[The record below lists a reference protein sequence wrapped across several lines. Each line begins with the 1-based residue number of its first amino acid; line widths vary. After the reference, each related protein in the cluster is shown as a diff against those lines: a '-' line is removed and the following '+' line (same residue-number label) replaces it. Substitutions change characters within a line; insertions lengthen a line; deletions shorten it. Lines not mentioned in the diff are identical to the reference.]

1 MSEKKAVLVMAG
13 ATALIIAGGVW
24 WSGRDGAV
32 SGMSSEAGVDAKAQ
46 VMESTYDWGEISID
60 GGKVEKVF
68 DIKSEGAGT
77 LRLHNVSTSCMCTTA
92 QLLLGNKKSPEFG
105 MHTKS
110 SYKLEVPPGE
120 TAQLKVVFDPAFHGP
135 SGIGPVTRQ
144 IEVQTN
150 GANQQK
156 LSFVLTAMVRR

>member
-1 MSEKKAVLVMAG
+1 MSEKRVMLAVVG

-24 WSGRDGAV
+24 WSARDGAV
-32 SGMSSEAGVDAKAQ
+32 SGVSVTSDDAKAQ

-68 DIKSEGAGT
+68 DIKNAGAGV
-77 LRLHNVSTSCMCTTA
+77 LQLYNVSTSCMCTTA
-92 QLLLGNKKSPEFG
+92 QLLLGDRQSPEFS
-105 MHTKS
+105 MHSKS

-150 GANQQK
+150 DANQQK
-156 LSFVLTAMVRR
+156 LDFVLTAMVRR